1 MIDKNTDKLMNELKD
16 AKNIDDYLRDN
27 AAEMRRLSL
36 SDYLY
41 KILAEKNMKRT
52 TVVKN
57 SGLDP
62 SYVYHIFNG
71 DKNPSRNKMLAIA
84 FGLKATVDETQH
96 MLRQSKQALLYPR
109 DKWDAII
116 ISALRQGLT
125 VVETNELLEKLG
137 ETSFLE

>member
-16 AKNIDDYLRDN
+16 AKSIGDYLQDN

-36 SDYLY
+36 TDYLY
-41 KILAEKNMKRT
+41 KILAEKDMKRK

-84 FGLKATVDETQH
+84 FGLKATVDETQN